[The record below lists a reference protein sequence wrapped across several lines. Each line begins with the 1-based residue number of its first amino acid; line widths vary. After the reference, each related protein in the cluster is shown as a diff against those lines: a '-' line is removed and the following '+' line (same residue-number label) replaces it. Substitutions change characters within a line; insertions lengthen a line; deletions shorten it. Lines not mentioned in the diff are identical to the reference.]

1 MEIRLHRSF
10 DKDYKKLKLSEKK
23 KFKERRDIFLKDEFD
38 LILNNHL
45 LKGKYQGLRSIS
57 ITGDLRAVYKRINK
71 DIVIFVA
78 IDSHSNLYG

>member
-57 ITGDLRAVYKRINK
+57 ITGDLRAVYKRIDK